1 MAKNDYSIKIE
12 ANNSTQIPVSQ
23 WNQCKSDSTDPVA
36 VRDHNAKNI
45 QAFLMEQ
52 SRLQRRPT
60 TAEEEQQL
68 QDQILNNPNMPKDFM
83 SMLKYMGIT
92 EEDCRRLL
100 KPTQMA
106 EQQMQE
112 EDYGEEYVDEAG
124 TVY

>member
-1 MAKNDYSIKIE
+1 
-12 ANNSTQIPVSQ
+12 
-23 WNQCKSDSTDPVA
+23 
-36 VRDHNAKNI
+36 
-45 QAFLMEQ
+45 
-52 SRLQRRPT
+52 
-60 TAEEEQQL
+60 
-68 QDQILNNPNMPKDFM
+68 M